1 MAISQMDEYGFDT
14 IGKGLGFTGEQI
26 TYARM
31 LIVGR
36 MVHPASERETVRWL
50 SETSGVGELL
60 ARLSQLA
67 SKNSHY

>member
-36 MVHPASERETVRWL
+36 MVHPASERETVRCL
-50 SETSGVGELL
+50 SETIGQKQMRRRLL
-60 ARLSQLA
+60 YQTEKQR
-67 SKNSHY
+67 